1 MSPVSIIRW
10 LVIFLA
16 TLTPVAC
23 NAVSGAEPT
32 PTTTPVE
39 VNRLYNYIVGLK
51 EDNVAALRELEHSWQ
66 VRIRGRV
73 VWIQE
78 KKIRF
83 YVEPPR
89 SFAYDKYVECN
100 FRSNA
105 DMDSLRKGD
114 NVTVRG
120 RLVRALRGRIMGIG
134 EHGAVVFEDCQLVEI
149 HSSRSAN

>member
-10 LVIFLA
+10 LVFFLA
-16 TLTPVAC
+16 TMTPVAC

-32 PTTTPVE
+32 PTPTPVE
-39 VNRLYNYIVGLK
+39 VNRLYNYLVGLK
-51 EDNVAALRELEHSWQ
+51 EDNVAALRELEDSRQ

-73 VWIQE
+73 DWIQE

-89 SFAYDKYVECN
+89 YLAYDKYVECN

-105 DMDSLRKGD
+105 GMASLRKGD
-114 NVTVRG
+114 NVTVLG
-120 RLVRALRGRIMGIG
+120 RLVRALRGRILGIG
-134 EHGAVVFEDCQLVEI
+134 EHGAVIFEDCLLVEI
-149 HSSRSAN
+149 HGSRSAN

>member
-1 MSPVSIIRW
+1 MSPVSITRW
-10 LVIFLA
+10 LVLFLA
-16 TLTPVAC
+16 TMTLAAC

-32 PTTTPVE
+32 PTPTPVE
-39 VNRLYNYIVGLK
+39 VNRLYNYLVGLK

-66 VRIRGRV
+66 VRVRGRV
-73 VWIQE
+73 DWTQE

-89 SFAYDKYVECN
+89 SLAYDKYVECN

-105 DMDSLRKGD
+105 DMVSLRKGD
-114 NVTVRG
+114 NVTVQG
-120 RLVRALRGRIMGIG
+120 KLVRALRGRLLGIG
-134 EHGAVVFEDCQLVEI
+134 EHRAVIFEDCLLVEI